1 MIRFLL
7 LVSAVFVVVLAAPAG
22 AHEGDPFARD
32 PFVPLI
38 SEGDASA
45 GSTTEGGGIVADDPV
60 IPAPDAE
67 RLAATGVRAGELVG
81 LALALMGMG
90 VATVV
95 AVNAR
100 RPRKIPQRAEAVL

>member
-1 MIRFLL
+1 MNRLL
-7 LVSAVFVVVLAAPAG
+7 LLLAAVFVVLLAAPAA
-22 AHEGDPFARD
+22 AHGRD

-38 SEGDASA
+38 SEAEVSTGT
-45 GSTTEGGGIVADDPV
+45 TTEGGGTVAEAPE

-67 RLAATGVRAGELVG
+67 RLADTGARTGELVG

-90 VATVV
+90 AATMV
-95 AVNAR
+95 AVSAR